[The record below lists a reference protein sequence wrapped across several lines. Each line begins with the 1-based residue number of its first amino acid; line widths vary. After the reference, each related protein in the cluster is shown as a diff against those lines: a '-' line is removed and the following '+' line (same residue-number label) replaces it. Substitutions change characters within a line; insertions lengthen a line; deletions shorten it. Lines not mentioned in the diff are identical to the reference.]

1 MRRNKSN
8 LDVKLMK
15 SESKEFIQ
23 KIIKDREF
31 RRNEWEDPNTVRD
44 VEQEKLL

>member
-15 SESKEFIQ
+15 SESKEFIS
-23 KIIKDREF
+23 KIIKDREL
-31 RRNEWEDPNTVRD
+31 RKVDWENPNTERD
-44 VEQEKLL
+44 NQ